1 MLEYK
6 KYASK
11 IFPDFMEL
19 VNDNTAIRPDASA
32 IAGDSDSALV
42 ERVKLGDTAAFDILT
57 KKYRERLFA
66 VVYNMLGNREDA
78 MDIVQDAFIKAFSKI
93 NSFRGSCAFYTWIYR
108 IAVNMAITFMKRARM
123 RRFFSFENS
132 DEEMASKE
140 VLEKL
145 SVNCGGEKAAYLA
158 EIREKLNEA
167 LQSLSIKHRTVVI
180 LYEIEGL
187 SHQEI
192 AEITGTSPATVR
204 TRLHYAKQQL
214 QALLKDYVS

>member
-1 MLEYK
+1 
-6 KYASK
+6 
-11 IFPDFMEL
+11 MEL
-19 VNDNTAIRPDASA
+19 VNDNPARLATTVQTAKDA
-32 IAGDSDSALV
+32 DSDAALV
-42 ERVKLGDTAAFDILT
+42 ERVKNGDMSAFDTLT
-57 KKYRERLFA
+57 LKYRERLFG

-78 MDIVQDAFIKAFSKI
+78 MDIVQDAFIKAFSSI
-93 NSFRGSCAFYTWIYR
+93 GSFRGSCAFY
-108 IAVNMAITFMKRARM
+108 ITFLKRSRM

-132 DEEMASKE
+132 DEEMASAE
-140 VLEKL
+140 VVEKL
-145 SVNCGGEKAAYLA
+145 SVNFGGRKAAMLS

-192 AEITGTSPATVR
+192 AEITGTTPATVR

-214 QALLKDYVS
+214 QVLLKDYIS

>member
-1 MLEYK
+1 
-6 KYASK
+6 
-11 IFPDFMEL
+11 MEL
-19 VNDNTAIRPDASA
+19 VNENAAGIPASA
-32 IAGDSDSALV
+32 SRPAEDSDAALV
-42 ERVKLGDTAAFDILT
+42 ERVKNGDMAAFDALT
-57 KKYRERLFA
+57 LKYRERLFG

-78 MDIVQDAFIKAFSKI
+78 MDIVQDAFIKAFSSI
-93 NSFRGSCAFYTWIYR
+93 GSFRGSCAFYTWLYR
-108 IAVNMAITFMKRARM
+108 IAVNMGITFLKRSRM

-132 DEEMASKE
+132 NEEMASAE
-140 VLEKL
+140 VVEKL
-145 SVNCGGEKAAYLA
+145 SVNCGGGRRAAMLS

-192 AEITGTSPATVR
+192 AEITGTTPATVR

-214 QALLKDYVS
+214 QSLLKDYIN

>member
-1 MLEYK
+1 
-6 KYASK
+6 
-11 IFPDFMEL
+11 MEL

-140 VLEKL
+140 VVEKL

-167 LQSLSIKHRTVVI
+167 LQSTVVI

>member
-1 MLEYK
+1 
-6 KYASK
+6 
-11 IFPDFMEL
+11 MEL
-19 VNDNTAIRPDASA
+19 VNDNPAGLATTVQTAKDADTDA
-32 IAGDSDSALV
+32 VLV
-42 ERVKLGDTAAFDILT
+42 ERVKNGDMSAFDILT
-57 KKYRERLFA
+57 LKYRERLFG

-78 MDIVQDAFIKAFSKI
+78 MDIVQDAFIKAFSSI
-93 NSFRGSCAFYTWIYR
+93 GSFRGSCAFYTWLYR
-108 IAVNMAITFMKRARM
+108 IAVNMGITFLKRSRM

-132 DEEMASKE
+132 DEEMASAE
-140 VLEKL
+140 VVEKL
-145 SVNCGGEKAAYLA
+145 SVNFGGRKAAMLS

-192 AEITGTSPATVR
+192 AEITGTTPATVR

-214 QALLKDYVS
+214 QVLLKDYIS

>member
-1 MLEYK
+1 
-6 KYASK
+6 
-11 IFPDFMEL
+11 MEL
-19 VNDNTAIRPDASA
+19 VNDNPARLATTVQTAKDA
-32 IAGDSDSALV
+32 DSDAALV
-42 ERVKLGDTAAFDILT
+42 ERVKNGDMSAFDTLT
-57 KKYRERLFA
+57 LKYRERLFG

-78 MDIVQDAFIKAFSKI
+78 MDIVQDAFIKAFSSI
-93 NSFRGSCAFYTWIYR
+93 GSFRGSCAFYTWLYR
-108 IAVNMAITFMKRARM
+108 IAVNMGITFLKRSRM

-132 DEEMASKE
+132 DEEMASAE
-140 VLEKL
+140 VVEKL
-145 SVNCGGEKAAYLA
+145 SVNFGGRKAAMLS

-192 AEITGTSPATVR
+192 AEITGTTATVR

-214 QALLKDYVS
+214 QVLLKDYIS